1 MKELTDS
8 ITRDEITEFAKSE
21 LKSRDIRIKEL
32 EDEIS
37 DLKCTIY
44 QVETTVKTLMRLR

>member
-1 MKELTDS
+1 MKDLSQVVE
-8 ITRDEITEFAKSE
+8 SE
-21 LKSRDIRIKEL
+21 ANESAEESTNKLLERIKEL